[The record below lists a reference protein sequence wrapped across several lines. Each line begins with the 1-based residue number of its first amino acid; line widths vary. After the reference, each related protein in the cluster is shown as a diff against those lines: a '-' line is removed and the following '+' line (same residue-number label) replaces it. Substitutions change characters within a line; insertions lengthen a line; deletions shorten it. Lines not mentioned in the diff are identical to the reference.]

1 MNPLRWLEELYLFL
15 HRRTYA
21 RRLRQQRCFPDKYIV
36 SVGNI
41 SAGGTGKT
49 PATLLL
55 AAELQRRGIPA
66 LAALRGYGAAAAK
79 QAQGLL
85 VSDGE
90 RVLTDVR
97 SAGDEALLLARAPGL
112 RVAAGPK
119 RAVLIERYGDA
130 ARCVL
135 LDDAFQN
142 PLVHRDHELV
152 LIDATVSPERVRV
165 FPAGRFRER
174 LDALTRADT
183 ILLTRANLISDA
195 QRRAWHETFA
205 RYGHSPASIFEA
217 EHAPR
222 AVEPPLPEGAPVAA
236 FCGIGNPRAF
246 FESLSAHE
254 ITLTECRSFSDHHFY
269 TRTDL
274 RNVFERQPAL
284 HWITT
289 AKDFVRI
296 DDLLRDDRSDW
307 RARLHVL
314 EMELCIRDDRREEF
328 LRRVLGRLVE

>member
-1 MNPLRWLEELYLFL
+1 MNPLRLLEELYLFL

-21 RRLRQQRCFPDKYIV
+21 RRLRDQRRYEHKYVV

-55 AAELQRRGIPA
+55 AAELERLGIPT
-66 LAALRGYGAAAAK
+66 LAALRGYGATASK
-79 QAQGLL
+79 NPEGVL

-90 RVLTDVR
+90 RLFADVR
-97 SAGDEALLLARAPGL
+97 TAGDEALLLARSPGL

-119 RAVLIERYGDA
+119 RAVLIERFGTSAD
-130 ARCVL
+130 CVL

-142 PLVHRDHELV
+142 PLVYRDHELV
-152 LIDATVSPERVRV
+152 LIDATVPPERVRV

-183 ILLTRANLISDA
+183 ILLTRANLAGDELLK
-195 QRRAWHETFA
+195 AWHEALAAHAHATI
-205 RYGHSPASIFEA
+205 YEA

-222 AVEPPLPEGAPVAA
+222 SIEPPLTAGTPAGA
-236 FCGIGNPRAF
+236 FCGIGNPEAF
-246 FESLSAHE
+246 FNSLSTYG
-254 ITLTECRSFSDHHFY
+254 IILTERRSFPDHHFY
-269 TRTDL
+269 ARRDL
-274 RNVFERQPAL
+274 DRLFADPPELP
-284 HWITT
+284 WITT

-296 DDLLRDDRSDW
+296 DDLLRRDENPDW
-307 RARLHVL
+307 RSRLHVL
-314 EMELCIRDDRREEF
+314 EMELRIRHGRGEEF
-328 LRRVLGRLVE
+328 LRRVLGRFVP